1 MTGFAERRR
10 TKVGRHLLAAPAVL
24 CATLILAGCGDMSR
38 FQTASRPPAAA
49 PAKPARPA
57 VQTPTAEREHERI
70 LASYGGAY
78 DDPQLEALIN
88 KTVERLVAASERPD
102 LAYKVTILNS
112 GAVNAFALP
121 TGQLYVTRGL
131 VALANDTS
139 ELSSVL
145 SHEMAHVLAKHA
157 AIREDQARQAALVTH
172 VVTEMGTDPDL
183 TALAL
188 AKSKL
193 TMASF
198 SRAQEFEAD
207 GIGVGISA
215 RAHFDPY
222 GAARFLTAM
231 ERNAALKAGKPSL
244 DPRSQDFLSSHPATP
259 ERVQNAQANAR
270 QYSSPAQGERDRET
284 YLAAIDNIVYG
295 EDPSEGFV
303 RGRRFLHPKLGFT
316 FQAPEGFTLDNTAQ
330 AVIGVREGGSQAM
343 RFDVVR
349 VPAEQKLTE
358 YLNSG
363 WMENVD
369 KASTEELTINGFP
382 AASAVAHG
390 EQWQFRIYALRFGSD
405 VYRFIFATRHKTTES
420 ERNARETVA
429 SFRRLTLD
437 EIQAARPLRIK
448 VIPCSPA
455 IPWNRCL
462 TAWRASIIPRSVFA
476 CSTTSISTRRSKYAI
491 GSRSWWT
498 SAYSATQF
506 CSSRSASG
514 RGNSERSENTVHR
527 SAKSP
532 AERPGFLILQVLLNQ
547 LRSFVGDRRVVA
559 IGINVAIRLGILTP
573 PWRRGAGSWRA
584 GLRFP

>member
-1 MTGFAERRR
+1 VA
-10 TKVGRHLLAAPAVL
+10 
-24 CATLILAGCGDMSR
+24 
-38 FQTASRPPAAA
+38 
-49 PAKPARPA
+49 
-57 VQTPTAEREHERI
+57 QTPAAEREHERI
-70 LASYGGAY
+70 LSSYGGAY
-78 DDPQLEALIN
+78 DDPRLEALIG
-88 KTVERLVAASERPD
+88 KTVDRLVAASDRPD
-102 LAYKVTILNS
+102 LAYRVTILNS

-131 VALANDTS
+131 IALASDTS

-157 AIREDQARQAALVTH
+157 SIREDQARQAAIVTR
-172 VVTEMGTDPDL
+172 VVTDMGNDPDL

-231 ERNAALKAGKPSL
+231 ERNAAMKAGKASL

-259 ERVQNAQANAR
+259 DRVDNAKANAR
-270 QYSSPAQGERDRET
+270 QYTAPQGGEQDREV
-284 YLAAIDNIVYG
+284 YLSAIDNIVYG

-316 FQAPEGFTLDNTAQ
+316 FQAPEAFTLDNTAQ
-330 AVIGVREGGSQAM
+330 AVIGVRDGGSQAM

-349 VPAEQKLTE
+349 VPAEQTLAE

-363 WMENVD
+363 WMDNVD
-369 KASTEELTINGFP
+369 KANTEDITVNGFP
-382 AASAVAHG
+382 AATALAHG
-390 EQWQFRIYALRFGSD
+390 DAWQFRIYALRFGSD
-405 VYRFIFATRHKTTES
+405 VYRFIFAAKQKTLES

-429 SFRRLTLD
+429 SFRRLTLE

-448 VIPCSPA
+448 VITVQPGDTVESLSHRMAGVDRPA
-455 IPWNRCL
+455 DRFRVLNGL
-462 TAWRASIIPRSVFA
+462 DAHA
-476 CSTTSISTRRSKYAI
+476 
-491 GSRSWWT
+491 
-498 SAYSATQF
+498 
-506 CSSRSASG
+506 
-514 RGNSERSENTVHR
+514 
-527 SAKSP
+527 
-532 AERPGFLILQVLLNQ
+532 QV
-547 LRSFVGDRRVVA
+547 RVRDRVKIVVD
-559 IGINVAIRLGILTP
+559 
-573 PWRRGAGSWRA
+573 
-584 GLRFP
+584 

>member
-1 MTGFAERRR
+1 MAKRRLR
-10 TKVGRHLLAAPAVL
+10 AGGVWRPSLQGDRGTIGRRDVAASVLL
-24 CATLILAGCGDMSR
+24 CAALTLAGCGDISR
-38 FQTASRPPAAA
+38 FQMSSPSTTPS
-49 PAKPARPA
+49 AKPARTVA
-57 VQTPTAEREHERI
+57 QTSAAEREHERI
-70 LASYGGAY
+70 LSSYGGAY
-78 DDPQLEALIN
+78 DDPRLEALIT
-88 KTVERLVAASERPD
+88 KTVDRLVAASDRPD
-102 LAYKVTILNS
+102 LAYRVTILNS

-131 VALANDTS
+131 IALASDTS

-157 AIREDQARQAALVTH
+157 SIREDQARQAAIVTR
-172 VVTEMGTDPDL
+172 VVTDMGNDPDL

-222 GAARFLTAM
+222 GASRFLTAM
-231 ERNAALKAGKPSL
+231 ERNAAMKAGKASL

-270 QYSSPAQGERDRET
+270 QYSAPRGGEQDRET
-284 YLAAIDNIVYG
+284 YLSAIDNIVYG

-316 FQAPEGFTLDNTAQ
+316 FQAPEAFTLDNTAQ
-330 AVIGVREGGSQAM
+330 AVIGVRDGGSQAM

-349 VPAEQKLTE
+349 VPAEQTLAE

-369 KASTEELTINGFP
+369 KASTEEITVNGFP
-382 AASAVAHG
+382 AATALAHG
-390 EQWQFRIYALRFGSD
+390 DQWQFRVTTLRFGTD
-405 VYRFIFATRHKTTES
+405 VYRFIFAAKQKTTES

-429 SFRRLTLD
+429 SFRRLTLE
-437 EIQAARPLRIK
+437 EIQAARPLRLK
-448 VIPCSPA
+448 VI
-455 IPWNRCL
+455 
-462 TAWRASIIPRSVFA
+462 
-476 CSTTSISTRRSKYAI
+476 
-491 GSRSWWT
+491 
-498 SAYSATQF
+498 
-506 CSSRSASG
+506 
-514 RGNSERSENTVHR
+514 TVQPGDTVESLSHR
-527 SAKSP
+527 MAGVDRP
-532 AERPGFLILQVLLNQ
+532 AERFRVLNGLDAHAQVKV
-547 LRSFVGDRRVVA
+547 RDRVKIVVD
-559 IGINVAIRLGILTP
+559 
-573 PWRRGAGSWRA
+573 
-584 GLRFP
+584 

>member
-1 MTGFAERRR
+1 M
-10 TKVGRHLLAAPAVL
+10 
-24 CATLILAGCGDMSR
+24 LAGCGDINR
-38 FQTASRPPAAA
+38 FQTASPTSPPAS
-49 PAKPARPA
+49 KPARTVA
-57 VQTPTAEREHERI
+57 QTPAAEREHERI
-70 LASYGGAY
+70 LSSYGGAY
-78 DDPQLEALIN
+78 DDPRLEALIT
-88 KTVERLVAASERPD
+88 KTVDRLVAASDRPD
-102 LAYKVTILNS
+102 LAYRVTILNS

-131 VALANDTS
+131 IALASDTS

-157 AIREDQARQAALVTH
+157 SIREDQARQAAIVTR
-172 VVTEMGTDPDL
+172 VVTDMGNDPDL

-188 AKSKL
+188 AKTKL

-231 ERNAALKAGKPSL
+231 ERNAAMKAGKASL

-270 QYSSPAQGERDRET
+270 QYTSPQGGEQDREA

-316 FQAPEGFTLDNTAQ
+316 FQAPEAFTLDNTAQ
-330 AVIGVREGGSQAM
+330 AVIGVRDGGSQAM

-349 VPAEQKLTE
+349 VPAEQTLGE

-369 KASTEELTINGFP
+369 KATTEDITVNGFP
-382 AASAVAHG
+382 AATALAHG
-390 EQWQFRIYALRFGSD
+390 DQWQFRVTALRFGSD
-405 VYRFIFATRHKTTES
+405 VYRFIFAAKQKNTES

-429 SFRRLTLD
+429 SFRRLTLE

-448 VIPCSPA
+448 VI
-455 IPWNRCL
+455 
-462 TAWRASIIPRSVFA
+462 
-476 CSTTSISTRRSKYAI
+476 
-491 GSRSWWT
+491 
-498 SAYSATQF
+498 
-506 CSSRSASG
+506 
-514 RGNSERSENTVHR
+514 TVQPGDTVESLSHR
-527 SAKSP
+527 MAGVDRP
-532 AERPGFLILQVLLNQ
+532 AERFRVLNGLEAHAQV
-547 LRSFVGDRRVVA
+547 RVRDRVKIVVD
-559 IGINVAIRLGILTP
+559 
-573 PWRRGAGSWRA
+573 
-584 GLRFP
+584 

>member
-1 MTGFAERRR
+1 
-10 TKVGRHLLAAPAVL
+10 LL
-24 CATLILAGCGDMSR
+24 LAGCGDASR
-38 FQTASRPPAAA
+38 FQTAAPAAS

-57 VQTPTAEREHERI
+57 HSPAAEREHERI
-70 LASYGGAY
+70 LATYGGAY
-78 DDPQLEALIN
+78 DDPKLEALIS
-88 KTVERLVAASERPD
+88 KTVDRLVAASDRPE

-131 VALANDTS
+131 IALASDTS

-157 AIREDQARQAALVTH
+157 SIREDQARQAALVTR
-172 VVTEMGTDPDL
+172 VVTDMGNDPDL

-188 AKSKL
+188 AKTKL
-193 TMASF
+193 SLASF

-215 RAHFDPY
+215 RAQFDPY
-222 GAARFLTAM
+222 GAARFLAAM
-231 ERNAALKAGKPSL
+231 ERNAALKAARSSG

-270 QYSSPAQGERDRET
+270 QYSAPDGGERDRES
-284 YLAAIDNIVYG
+284 YLSIIDGMVYG

-316 FQAPEGFTLDNTAQ
+316 FTAPESFTLDNTAQ

-349 VPAEQKLTE
+349 VASEQSLGD

-369 KASTEELTINGFP
+369 KSSTEEITINGLP
-382 AASAVAHG
+382 AASAVARG
-390 EQWQFRIYALRFGSD
+390 DQWHFRVYALRFGSD
-405 VYRFIFATRHKTTES
+405 VYRFIFAAKQKSTES
-420 ERNARETVA
+420 ERNARETVG
-429 SFRRLTLD
+429 SFRRLTLE

-448 VIPCSPA
+448 VI
-455 IPWNRCL
+455 
-462 TAWRASIIPRSVFA
+462 
-476 CSTTSISTRRSKYAI
+476 
-491 GSRSWWT
+491 
-498 SAYSATQF
+498 
-506 CSSRSASG
+506 
-514 RGNSERSENTVHR
+514 TVQPGDTVESLSHR
-527 SAKSP
+527 MAGVDRP
-532 AERPGFLILQVLLNQ
+532 AERFRVLNGLDAHAQVKV
-547 LRSFVGDRRVVA
+547 RDRVKVV
-559 IGINVAIRLGILTP
+559 VD
-573 PWRRGAGSWRA
+573 
-584 GLRFP
+584 